1 MNPHVQP
8 LARSHRKLIFIL
20 LLCAFLFSMPVFMF
34 YATGYRYDFFSKS
47 PSITAT
53 GGMYIAAETLD
64 SVIFVDEIEVTN
76 ARVFRNASYIQGLLP
91 GVHRLHIQAPGFYT
105 WVKELSVY
113 PHIVTEAEAFNLPII
128 PQVRLITEY
137 ETNEGRPLVQ
147 VGTSTDAI
155 FLSLASTTISLVATT
170 TKATSTFL
178 VNQEYV
184 LLKTLFAEKASTT
197 KKRILNEEKFGFATT
212 TLPEEVLATST
223 ITKNNITLYQT
234 NEEVFA
240 KAIGIGKQ
248 IPHYYCTSKFA
259 QTSTTDL
266 SLDLQQVLEEE
277 GDVVF
282 ENKLNEISA
291 SGLSCR
297 TDIRI
302 DRKWQNVQDF
312 NFFPG
317 NEDLILMH
325 LDEGIYVVEIDDR
338 AWQNTQVLYPGR
350 DLMMLVD
357 GNSIFI
363 KDGDIIVE
371 ALTELI
377 VP

>member
-1 MNPHVQP
+1 
-8 LARSHRKLIFIL
+8 
-20 LLCAFLFSMPVFMF
+20 MPVFMF

-64 SVIFVDEIEVTN
+64 SAIFVDESEVKN
-76 ARVFRNASYIQGLLP
+76 ARVFRNASYIQGLTP
-91 GVHRLHIQAPGFYT
+91 GLHRLHIQAPGFYT

-113 PHIVTEAEAFNLPII
+113 PHIVTEAEAFNLPIV
-128 PQVRLITEY
+128 PQVRPITKF
-137 ETNEGRPLVQ
+137 ETSEGFPLVQ
-147 VGTSTDAI
+147 VSTTTE
-155 FLSLASTTISLVATT
+155 FSVLSFASTTIPLIATT
-170 TKATSTFL
+170 TKATSTL
-178 VNQEYV
+178 IVNPEYA
-184 LLKTLFAEKASTT
+184 LLETLFAEKASTT
-197 KKRILNEEKFGFATT
+197 KKRILDEERFGFATT
-212 TLPEEVLATST
+212 TLPEIVLATTT
-223 ITKNNITLYQT
+223 ITRNNITLYESG
-234 NEEVFA
+234 EEVFA
-240 KAIGIGKQ
+240 KAIGTGKQ
-248 IPHYYCTSKFA
+248 IPHYFCTSQFEQA
-259 QTSTTDL
+259 TTTDL

-338 AWQNTQVLYPGR
+338 AWQNTQVLYPGQN
-350 DLMMLVD
+350 LMMLVD

-363 KDGDIIVE
+363 KDGDIIIE

-377 VP
+377 IP